1 MAVDLILFFAIYSF
15 LGWVMETLFASIKH
29 RKFIN
34 RGFLRGPFTPI
45 YGFGGIIIVSY
56 FNWSPFS
63 LEDKSLLLMINLIVS
78 ILLVTILEFVTG
90 FILEKIFHEKW
101 WDYSYNFLNIKGY
114 ICIKYSMLW
123 GMLAFALIQIV
134 HPIIINFTRTIPV
147 QFKEYVAI
155 IIVVYFIIDTIKSII
170 DILDLRRTILLYSEL
185 SVHVY
190 KNKIIK
196 YKRIFLAFP
205 KLLFLNAGIINR
217 DVRRILNG
225 RVDKIKTEFK
235 NKFHT

>member
-1 MAVDLILFFAIYSF
+1 
-15 LGWVMETLFASIKH
+15 
-29 RKFIN
+29 
-34 RGFLRGPFTPI
+34 
-45 YGFGGIIIVSY
+45 
-56 FNWSPFS
+56 
-63 LEDKSLLLMINLIVS
+63 
-78 ILLVTILEFVTG
+78 
-90 FILEKIFHEKW
+90 
-101 WDYSYNFLNIKGY
+101 
-114 ICIKYSMLW
+114 MLW

-205 KLLFLNAGIINR
+205 KLLFLNADIINR